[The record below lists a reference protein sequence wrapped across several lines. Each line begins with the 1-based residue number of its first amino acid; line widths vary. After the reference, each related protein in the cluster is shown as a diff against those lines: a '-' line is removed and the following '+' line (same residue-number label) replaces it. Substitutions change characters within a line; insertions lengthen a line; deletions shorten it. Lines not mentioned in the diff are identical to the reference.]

1 MKLQFPFSSSL
12 KKIPFYYSKFYN
24 FPFPIFE
31 ERKITN
37 EIIRKPIPNPNLQ
50 FTIRLYTTLHHR
62 VTTPARAYTRRI
74 ALGHAPNIPWG
85 TINRRRQ
92 GIERIVS
99 SSRPT
104 PFLRGIQFLEEKLS
118 LYPRRGWTNG
128 ARNRVARSL
137 SCYGINDACL
147 PSSRFSQPPGA
158 WIKRGPMDGMEEAFR
173 RIRNGRA
180 VVSDTIGT
188 SHGPD
193 RNKIYDARDRR
204 GWIMHGANSLW

>member
-12 KKIPFYYSKFYN
+12 KKTPFYYSKFYN

-37 EIIRKPIPNPNLQ
+37 EIIRKLILISNSRYDYIQPSNIVSRPLQ
-50 FTIRLYTTLHHR
+50 ER
-62 VTTPARAYTRRI
+62 YTRRI

-158 WIKRGPMDGMEEAFR
+158 WIKRGPMDGMVEAFR